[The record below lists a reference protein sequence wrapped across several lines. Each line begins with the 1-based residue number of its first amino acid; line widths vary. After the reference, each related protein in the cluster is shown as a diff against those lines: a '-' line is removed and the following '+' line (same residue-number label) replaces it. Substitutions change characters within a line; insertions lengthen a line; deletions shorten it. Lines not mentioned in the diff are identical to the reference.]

1 MVILIC
7 SVTFIFTILGGLVA
21 LRFKSKSDLILGFSA
36 GGPLLVLLFSICCQ
50 LPYRFL
56 QRPMV
61 PGPLLHLQVLDLYFT
76 FCLTSLLS
84 HCTGTGKKS
93 YNKDALKG
101 KVAAFSLT
109 FHSLMDGLAI
119 GIAFQVSAGIG
130 GIVAAAVLIHD
141 FADGINTANVILKNN
156 GTRKSA
162 VFWLIVNATAP
173 LLGAV
178 STFFFTIPEKVLGVL
193 LAVVSGFFLYIGAS
207 DLLPQ
212 SQLQSKFSTTLMTVL
227 GIMVIYVAVHLSG
240 IL

>member
-7 SVTFIFTILGGLVA
+7 SITFIFTILGGFVA

-36 GGPLLVLLFSICCQ
+36 GAVIGVAFFDLLPTALSLSAAAYGTRTIASLAGFGFIFYLLFNQS
-50 LPYRFL
+50 
-56 QRPMV
+56 V
-61 PGPLLHLQVLDLYFT
+61 KPLHR
-76 FCLTSLLS
+76 
-84 HCTGTGKKS
+84 HRKNS
-93 YNKDALKG
+93 YDADALKG

-141 FADGINTANVILKNN
+141 FADGINTTNLIIKNN

-162 VFWLIVNATAP
+162 VFWLLINAAAP
-173 LLGAV
+173 LLGAL
-178 STFFFTIPEKVLGVL
+178 STFFFTIPEKVLGIL
-193 LAVVSGFFLYIGAS
+193 LAVISGFFLYIGAS

-212 SQLQSKFSTTLMTVL
+212 SQLHSKFSTTLMTVL
-227 GIMVIYVAVHLSG
+227 GIMVIYIAVHLSG